1 MKTRY
6 PVEID
11 FRVDK
16 SNIIATM
23 FDDKETDRIR
33 LNIRSDSTI
42 QKEQLLD
49 ICKITIEAF
58 YNQRQRCG

>member
-6 PVEID
+6 PIEID

-23 FDDKETDRIR
+23 FDDIGTDRIR
-33 LNIRSDSTI
+33 LDIRSDSTI
-42 QKEQLLD
+42 QKEELLD

-58 YNQRQRCG
+58 YNQRQRYE